1 MKKCVWVRS
10 KLLAAIEFL
19 EWTEGDRLRHSKF
32 LALRDDKEASRRCE
46 GIASRPDSKEC
57 NLMTKVVS
65 RDRRWLEIFRVLFES
80 KHLNSIS
87 GICRIASSGI

>member
-1 MKKCVWVRS
+1 
-10 KLLAAIEFL
+10 
-19 EWTEGDRLRHSKF
+19 
-32 LALRDDKEASRRCE
+32 
-46 GIASRPDSKEC
+46 
-57 NLMTKVVS
+57 MTKVVS